1 MPDAGPPKTGS
12 RGDAG
17 KAGDQDEPL
26 TRKSLEWNTGWGWG
40 GGGME
45 GSLAGR
51 GEEMM
56 GFVAMDGL
64 ILDGPASGGK
74 GSKGTQID
82 EFVPHT
88 LQVNLRIAD

>member
-1 MPDAGPPKTGS
+1 MRKLPVSGNPRLVHLHSRPMPDAGPPKTGS
-12 RGDAG
+12 REDAG

-51 GEEMM
+51 GEEMK

-64 ILDGPASGGK
+64 ISHP
-74 GSKGTQID
+74 
-82 EFVPHT
+82 
-88 LQVNLRIAD
+88 N